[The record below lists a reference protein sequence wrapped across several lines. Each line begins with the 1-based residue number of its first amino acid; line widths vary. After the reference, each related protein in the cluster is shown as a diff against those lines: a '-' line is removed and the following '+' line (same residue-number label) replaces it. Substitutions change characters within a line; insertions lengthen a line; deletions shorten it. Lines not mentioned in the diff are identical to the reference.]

1 MKIGTEFHNN
11 KTIIIQSWI
20 FLEDDKKYLMNL
32 WMNFDKTGHS
42 VWFGGTYVRTSPIF
56 RLPTPDAYNI
66 VPDQKKKREGTYILE
81 WSRLWQI
88 TIVSKHNEGI
98 KN

>member
-32 WMNFDKTGHS
+32 WMNFDKTGQS
-42 VWFGGTYVRTSPIF
+42 VWFGGTYVRTSPMLQ
-56 RLPTPDAYNI
+56 LPTPDAYNI

-88 TIVSKHNEGI
+88 TIVS
-98 KN
+98 